1 MFDKPITYYI
11 ALGTGA
17 LIVVDRHKGKP
28 FRSRALIAAISA
40 GIGHSTAPDIAAYLG
55 RSETLAVMIMTALG
69 YLIMDGLWALFSDRE
84 WLKEFIRAKIGEGSD
99 MRHTR
104 EAMDRNRGLVL
115 VIAVLFV
122 VWLLEPTTAVM
133 FETCFDI
140 LQHIGGAR

>member
-69 YLIMDGLWALFSDRE
+69 YLIMDGHWALFSDRE
-84 WLKEFIRAKIGEGSD
+84 WLKEFIRAKIG
-99 MRHTR
+99 
-104 EAMDRNRGLVL
+104 
-115 VIAVLFV
+115 
-122 VWLLEPTTAVM
+122 
-133 FETCFDI
+133 
-140 LQHIGGAR
+140 GGK